1 MRCSEPRPVF
11 RGVSRDQQQA
21 DIQPDGLPDMTPEGK
36 VKAKVN
42 KVLKTLGA
50 DCWRFMPVQ
59 TGYGA
64 PALDYLLCYRGRFI
78 AIETKAPG
86 GKLTA
91 LQEITKTAMEAA
103 GALVLVVFDDDSLA
117 IALQIILFEDFG
129 HGQGHHLI
137 TGTRAAASPAKKQA
151 QGEQHLRKQLAGE
164 APDAATG
171 GDHGTP
177 RKPPRRQP
185 KSYTGL

>member
-1 MRCSEPRPVF
+1 
-11 RGVSRDQQQA
+11 
-21 DIQPDGLPDMTPEGK
+21 MTPEGK

-64 PALDYLLCYRGRFI
+64 PALDYLLCYKGRFI

-91 LQEITKTAMEAA
+91 LQEITKAGMEAA
-103 GALVLVVFDDDSLA
+103 GALVLIVHDEETLA
-117 IALQIILFEDFG
+117 IALQIILFEEFS
-129 HGQGHHLI
+129 HGQGHHLT
-137 TGTRAAASPAKKQA
+137 TGTSTTSIPAKKQA
-151 QGEQHLRKQLAGE
+151 QGEQHLREQLATH
-164 APDAATG
+164 APDAAAG
-171 GDHGTP
+171 GYHGAP
-177 RKPPRRQP
+177 GKSSRRQP